1 MNGDSNIYLCKR
13 HALFVNH
20 TYLVQD
26 HLELQ
31 ACTLGRGKKNEKR
44 LRVGLNIRIPR
55 HMLDGEGQITAPTTE
70 TTVICIEKGLRLR
83 ELSQI
88 STQTAAQN
96 TSHVQP
102 TCEN

>member
-1 MNGDSNIYLCKR
+1 
-13 HALFVNH
+13 
-20 TYLVQD
+20 
-26 HLELQ
+26 
-31 ACTLGRGKKNEKR
+31 
-44 LRVGLNIRIPR
+44 
-55 HMLDGEGQITAPTTE
+55 MLDGEGQITALTTE